1 MNLQCICFSGAVEV
15 LDVSMPHQDTQALE
29 LVERVARE
37 NYNSPK
43 VDAHRWVLTR
53 MDNGKASMAHAKIG
67 WSFTTC

>member
-1 MNLQCICFSGAVEV
+1 MS
-15 LDVSMPHQDTQALE
+15 HQDTQALE